1 MIIDNCVEK
10 FKLLIMRRPDVSCS
24 VKHCFYQ
31 HTMISAGHGLPRK
44 NEGCPMPNCLCLDW
58 FQMEL
63 QANQNVQ
70 TASGDRVAQIKL
82 ASNYMYMYGG
92 LTKQYPKK
100 NDQIRNERS
109 RVHVSHPN
117 TMTDLSKCVLF
128 CILRIIF
135 ESKS

>member
-1 MIIDNCVEK
+1 MQCQT
-10 FKLLIMRRPDVSCS
+10 L
-24 VKHCFYQ
+24 FYQ
-31 HTMISAGHGLPRK
+31 HTMVSAGHGLPRK

-92 LTKQYPKK
+92 LTMQCPEKVT
-100 NDQIRNERS
+100 RTGTRGLES
-109 RVHVSHPN
+109 MSV
-117 TMTDLSKCVLF
+117 T
-128 CILRIIF
+128 RIP
-135 ESKS
+135 